1 VTKLLTFLVLAL
13 LLFAAA
19 VLPSSARE
27 KRGVDRLGERLR
39 RLENRVVV
47 VETLVHE
54 YKSRLS
60 DVEDALAT
68 PTLPSWIAEGI
79 P

>member
-1 VTKLLTFLVLAL
+1 VTKLLAFLVLAL

-19 VLPSSARE
+19 ELPSSAGE
-27 KRGVDRLGERLR
+27 TQGVDRLGERLR

-54 YKSRLS
+54 YKGRLT

-68 PTLPSWIAEGI
+68 PALPSWIAQGI

>member
-1 VTKLLTFLVLAL
+1 
-13 LLFAAA
+13 
-19 VLPSSARE
+19 VLPSSAGE
-27 KRGVDRLGERLR
+27 TQGVDGLGERLR

-47 VETLVHE
+47 VETLAHE
-54 YKSRLS
+54 YKSRLT

-68 PTLPSWIAEGI
+68 PTLPSWAEGI

>member
-1 VTKLLTFLVLAL
+1 MKKLVAFLAL
-13 LLFAAA
+13 MLLLLGAA

-27 KRGVDRLGERLR
+27 TQSVERLGERLR
-39 RLENRVVV
+39 RLENRAVI

-54 YKSRLS
+54 YKSRLT

-68 PTLPSWIAEGI
+68 PTLPSWIAQDI